1 MINMTDKHIVPT
13 WFLLFGLLLGVVA
26 SVVGYIGCF
35 SVVQSAQKS
44 TGPLSWLCLEAALS
58 LLRIHIWSLNPQS
71 DDAPPLE
78 FILAL
83 DNDPPLPT
91 CNKYDG
97 HLDEDKVLPLTRAGQ
112 FLNSVTSFAGLID
125 RFDHPDLTLYYAL
138 TRKQAPV
145 TETTPGERVLYIA
158 VFDHKERTTR
168 VYTRGDSTNRF
179 HAIESSIPVID
190 LEHGIVETTLGRM
203 IDSKTDPIVGVDG
216 IRNLLEEHYQ
226 SIMDPYSA
234 IGNTSEDHRYRI
246 ENRWTMKRADTTS
259 APQQDRKPRIA
270 TSTVTPGQHTNV
282 CDTDR
287 SSGRDLQ
294 YLELG
299 RIERMMGSFY
309 TRRGKW
315 IESYMAL
322 VISETRERFV
332 GAKTIVRRGDG
343 DAVADTGKADETQR
357 TTGGAER
364 LASESDPNQD
374 LELLESL
381 LIEEWCL
388 SEKLMV
394 YEVERWEE
402 QLWERAKAF
411 IESDEVSEKE
421 RLANEWRANSWKR
434 LDANIRAMDAR
445 MDAAKANAKFGDRTG
460 SERQSVL
467 DGRYRSIQQ
476 AWQSVLEEF
485 VGSQTPSVPPSMPL
499 PCSEHENLPAWWR
512 ENVNET
518 QRRRLA
524 RQMENRFTI
533 EIEDVTDRLK
543 QGLERCND
551 YWIDQTLVECRHSRS
566 KVLTV
571 DTLRWIPG
579 RLEVLYRELKRNKN
593 VIYLHFQVK
602 YDAGYLWVADV
613 IRDMPW
619 VTTIFVEDAER
630 LPDIQRDTPLCINDI
645 HTQYI
650 DFQTF
655 LDDNPRLA
663 RSQDTLVFFYFT
675 PTIAVSFV
683 GPESGNLVLKLIH
696 SSVGGAYLTVKG
708 TSFRLAIPHSFA
720 VDYITLYAHPSEPGH
735 LSFERGTRNNL
746 IIQVIH
752 DNAPYDYDI
761 HDIQLLDEAGSRD
774 DLSSRSHHD
783 VIVEEAT
790 CVSCSLIIHCNC

>member
-1 MINMTDKHIVPT
+1 MSGLISNTTSDLEGDKHFVPT
-13 WFLLFGLLLGVVA
+13 WVLLFGLLLGVVA
-26 SVVGYIGCF
+26 SVVGYVGCF
-35 SVVQSAQKS
+35 SVVQSTQKS

-58 LLRIHIWSLNPQS
+58 LLRMYIWSLNPQS

-97 HLDEDKVLPLTRAGQ
+97 HIDEDKVLPLTRADQ

-138 TRKQAPV
+138 TRKEAPV

-168 VYTRGDSTNRF
+168 VYTRGDTANSF
-179 HAIESSIPVID
+179 HAIESSIPSID
-190 LEHGIVETTLGRM
+190 LEHGIVEATLGRR
-203 IDSKTDPIVGVDG
+203 IDSKTDPIIGVDG

-226 SIMDPYSA
+226 SIIDPYSA
-234 IGNTSEDHRYRI
+234 IGNTAEDHRYRI

-259 APQQDRKPRIA
+259 APQQDRRPGIA
-270 TSTVTPGQHTNV
+270 TLTVLPGQHTNF

-299 RIERMMGSFY
+299 RIERMVGMFY

-315 IESYMAL
+315 IENYMAL
-322 VISETRERFV
+322 VIRETRERSV

-343 DAVADTGKADETQR
+343 EAVADTGKADEKQR
-357 TTGGAER
+357 TTRGTEQ
-364 LASESDPNQD
+364 LASEPDSNQD
-374 LELLESL
+374 LELFESL

-411 IESDEVSEKE
+411 FDSDEVSEKE

-445 MDAAKANAKFGDRTG
+445 MDAAKANTNLGERTG
-460 SERQSVL
+460 SEWL
-467 DGRYRSIQQ
+467 DEKYRSIQQ
-476 AWQSVLEEF
+476 AWQSVLERF
-485 VGSQTPSVPPSMPL
+485 VGSKTPSISPSMPL
-499 PCSEHENLPAWWR
+499 PHPEHERPPAWR
-512 ENVNET
+512 MGSVNVT

-524 RQMENRFTI
+524 RQMENRFTM
-533 EIEDVTDRLK
+533 EIEDVTNRLN

-551 YWIDQTLVECRHSRS
+551 FMVHSMLVECRHSRS
-566 KVLTV
+566 KVLTL
-571 DTLRWIPG
+571 DTLLRVP
-579 RLEVLYRELKRNKN
+579 LEVLSRELKRNKN
-593 VIYLHFQVK
+593 VIYLHFHV
-602 YDAGYLWVADV
+602 YSDEAYPWVADM

-619 VTTIFVEDAER
+619 VTTIYVQDAKR
-630 LPDIQRDTPLCINDI
+630 LPDIQRDTPLCINDLY
-645 HTQYI
+645 TQDI

-655 LDDNPRLA
+655 LNDDPRLA
-663 RSQDTLVFFYFT
+663 SSQDTFIFFYFT

-683 GPESGNLVLKLIH
+683 GPESGNLILKLSH
-696 SSVGGAYLTVKG
+696 SSADGAYLTVKG
-708 TSFRLAIPHSFA
+708 TSFQLAIPHSFT

-746 IIQVIH
+746 IIQVTR
-752 DNAPYDYDI
+752 NNPYDYDI

-774 DLSSRSHHD
+774 DLSSRSLGD
-783 VIVEEAT
+783 VIAEEAR
-790 CVSCSLIIHCNC
+790 CVCCFLS